1 MPADVNKTIEISMTA
16 DLKSLQKQLS
26 KIPGMT
32 KEEAQAMTKALQR
45 ELRQAQAAAKKTA
58 QVNKTAMKQ
67 VKQSTDAA
75 ARSAKNL
82 RIQAR
87 QMSSAFG
94 AMEEVVGEVS
104 PELASLAM
112 TIGTVGSAF
121 RILAR
126 SLATG
131 NPYVLALVAAVTAA
145 AAIYSVL
152 TSGMKAAEEQQ
163 KRLIKATEQLTEKMK
178 NQRDLAKA
186 VITDNRNA
194 STELAVFTGQMTQ
207 LEADIRS
214 IRDDAEEKL
223 LKQLSTQDNY
233 IKQQKQS
240 IALVEKAK
248 KAYGD
253 LTDEEHEQ
261 LLLVMAGSKHRFINQ
276 GMLSTSAG
284 FSLQIRKLAA
294 ELNMQ
299 LEKETNFRHKIRE
312 TNEETTEKQI
322 ELLKLQDEMKK
333 EQEEE
338 EKRQERIALAREAA
352 AERQRQLSDA
362 YNQTLSAREQSE
374 KRIVD
379 FVISRLNEED
389 QLNANAQK
397 RKDEIEAEKKALFAQ
412 YEAMSQLAK
421 TEKDRAKLKELEA
434 ETIEATAAL
443 TQEQYNVE
451 ELRIIELAELKKKL
465 ADEQQKIEEKLQKEK
480 EQKDK
485 EALNQYI
492 ALQKV
497 RIQAVTDIFAFGLQL
512 ATESGNKNKDLINV
526 LFRANQAASLANIA
540 MSTAEAIAA
549 APAQYGPLAPLAIP
563 AIVASGAVQA
573 GVVLAQKPPLH
584 MGGMVQPLAPD
595 EQQRTLLTG
604 ESVLDR
610 ATTRRL
616 GENGIRDLQ
625 NGKSMSNVIV
635 MNPFKHLDRYNRSA
649 LRNQNSAFA
658 QLQPTKRSRY

>member
-284 FSLQIRKLAA
+284 FSLQ
-294 ELNMQ
+294 
-299 LEKETNFRHKIRE
+299 
-312 TNEETTEKQI
+312 
-322 ELLKLQDEMKK
+322 
-333 EQEEE
+333 
-338 EKRQERIALAREAA
+338 
-352 AERQRQLSDA
+352 
-362 YNQTLSAREQSE
+362 SE
-374 KRIVD
+374 
-379 FVISRLNEED
+379 N
-389 QLNANAQK
+389 
-397 RKDEIEAEKKALFAQ
+397 
-412 YEAMSQLAK
+412 
-421 TEKDRAKLKELEA
+421 
-434 ETIEATAAL
+434 
-443 TQEQYNVE
+443 
-451 ELRIIELAELKKKL
+451 
-465 ADEQQKIEEKLQKEK
+465 
-480 EQKDK
+480 
-485 EALNQYI
+485 
-492 ALQKV
+492 
-497 RIQAVTDIFAFGLQL
+497 
-512 ATESGNKNKDLINV
+512 
-526 LFRANQAASLANIA
+526 
-540 MSTAEAIAA
+540 
-549 APAQYGPLAPLAIP
+549 
-563 AIVASGAVQA
+563 
-573 GVVLAQKPPLH
+573 
-584 MGGMVQPLAPD
+584 
-595 EQQRTLLTG
+595 
-604 ESVLDR
+604 
-610 ATTRRL
+610 
-616 GENGIRDLQ
+616 
-625 NGKSMSNVIV
+625 
-635 MNPFKHLDRYNRSA
+635 
-649 LRNQNSAFA
+649 
-658 QLQPTKRSRY
+658 